1 MFKIGEFSKI
11 TQVSIRMLR
20 YYDEQKLLMPCKVDP
35 STGYRLY
42 SASQIDDLSRI
53 VMLRDMGFSIKEMQ
67 KLVSHWEEAG
77 IKEELEK
84 QIEKTKQT
92 IQNEQQKL
100 LQIQG
105 YLAELNEQPT
115 RAYPQIVIKTIPTVH
130 VLSLRR
136 VMPNYFCEAMLWQ
149 ELGEYIREI
158 KGMDFKTSFSIYH
171 DLDYREQEVD
181 IEVCVG
187 MNGQFL
193 ESHSKLVYRQV
204 EEVERAASF
213 MIYGDYHQISPAYKA
228 FAYWLEAH
236 KEYEMAGENR
246 QICHVSACDT
256 DNPEDYITE
265 MLIPLRYSN
274 RT

>member
-42 SASQIDDLSRI
+42 SASQIDELGRI

-67 KLVSHWEEAG
+67 KLLSHWDEAC
-77 IKEELEK
+77 IREELEK
-84 QIEKTKQT
+84 QMEKTKET
-92 IQNEQQKL
+92 IRDQEQKL

-105 YLAELNEQPT
+105 YLNELNEQIPCS
-115 RAYPQIVIKTIPTVH
+115 YPQIVIKNIPAFH

-136 VMPNYFCEAMLWQ
+136 VMPNYFCEAILWQ
-149 ELGEYIREI
+149 ELGEYIKGI
-158 KGMDFKTSFSIYH
+158 KGVDSKTSFSIYH

-181 IEVCVG
+181 IEVCVE
-187 MNGQFL
+187 MNGEYL
-193 ESHSKLVYRQV
+193 PTHSKLVYRQV
-204 EEVERAASF
+204 EGVERAASF
-213 MIYGDYHQISPAYKA
+213 MIYGDYHHISPAYKA

-236 KEYEMAGENR
+236 KEYKMVGENR
-246 QICHVSACDT
+246 QICHVSPCDT
-256 DNPEDYITE
+256 DNPQEYVTE
-265 MLIPLRYSN
+265 MLIPLKTSN